1 MSEANNQ
8 DQQVQEPDYLN
19 MSDDEIR
26 NMTGPVPS
34 AASANAEEEDKDDD
48 QENADNG
55 GAQDNQSASDSN
67 DNQSNDDDENAEN
80 DDDEAAGK
88 PAEEES
94 GDGEDANKDGQQAN
108 QADTP
113 NAGDAAD
120 GQKDSEKADEKKPED
135 ESTID
140 FKSEYERLLTP
151 FKANGR
157 DIKVNNV
164 DEAITLMQMG
174 ANYNKK
180 MAALKPNL
188 KLMKLL
194 EKSGLL
200 SEEKISFLIDLNRKD
215 PAAINKLVNDSG
227 IDPMDLT
234 ADKASAYKQ
243 TAYTVDDREIELDT
257 VLDELQD
264 SPSYNRTLE
273 IVGTKWD
280 AASKQVVAGNPAIMR
295 VINDHV
301 SSGIYDRIQKE
312 IDNERMFGR
321 LIGLS
326 DIEAYRQVGD
336 ALHAKGAFNSLVQG
350 SSQPKQQTPPAQK
363 VVVQP
368 KPKQDDD
375 DKRKDKKRAASSTK
389 SVVSNSQLDF
399 NPLSMSDEEFAKH
412 VNKQFL

>member
-1 MSEANNQ
+1 MSDAQQQE
-8 DQQVQEPDYLN
+8 QVQEPDYLS
-19 MSDDEIR
+19 MSDEEIM
-26 NMTGPVPS
+26 NMTGPVATS
-34 AASANAEEEDKDDD
+34 TTVIEEEEEQQVDNDDQAGAQDDQASTTSDEQTAEEEEAEEKDPDESDD
-48 QENADNG
+48 AASE
-55 GAQDNQSASDSN
+55 GAGTAT
-67 DNQSNDDDENAEN
+67 EEKAESE
-80 DDDEAAGK
+80 DEATEAK
-88 PAEEES
+88 
-94 GDGEDANKDGQQAN
+94 
-108 QADTP
+108 
-113 NAGDAAD
+113 
-120 GQKDSEKADEKKPED
+120 KDSEEPDEKKAD

-140 FKSEYERLLTP
+140 YKSEYERLLAP

-157 DIKVNNV
+157 DIKVNNI

-200 SEEKISFLIDLNRKD
+200 SEDKISFLIDLNRKD

-227 IDPMDLT
+227 IDPMDLS

-257 VLDELQD
+257 VLDDIQGT
-264 SPSYNRTLE
+264 PSYNRTLE

-280 AASKQVVAGNPAIMR
+280 AASKQVIAANPGIMR

-301 SSGIYDRIQKE
+301 TSGIYDRIQQE
-312 IDNERMFGR
+312 IDTERMFGR
-321 LIGLS
+321 LIGVS

-336 ALHAKGAFNSLVQG
+336 RLHAQGAFNAAAQG
-350 SSQPKQQTPPAQK
+350 SSRPAAKPAQEK

-368 KPKQDDD
+368 KPKQEDTGAL
-375 DKRKDKKRAASSTK
+375 KDKKRAASSTK
-389 SVVSNSQLDF
+389 SVVSNSQSQDF
-399 NPLSMSDEEFAKH
+399 NPLAMSDEEFSKH